1 MRQTN
6 TRTVAE
12 HKPLGV
18 IDVVSAGLA
27 LVWRRPWTLLV
38 PILLDIL
45 IWVLPRL
52 SLTQLFRPYANEML
66 KAAALTS
73 DPQAAEETRQAVQ
86 QMIESF
92 NLLGLVSTVLNALT
106 RVPSLLAVD
115 AAGVT
120 SPVNSWAYSI
130 PLQSA
135 ALMIILFIP
144 LFLLGL
150 LAVAWYLEWIAQGT
164 RPLEKQPRSAVFM
177 RVARLWLRMI
187 LFSLLLVV
195 FLIGAGIVLLAL
207 QLLFNSTEIAAFA
220 TLLITVGLFWIFIY
234 FFFVPSASAVSDIG
248 IREALKRSTLLFRAF
263 FWSTLALV
271 ALSVFLDRGLAIV
284 WDGFTV
290 SSLGIVIGIVA
301 NAFIGT
307 ALIAASMVY
316 YQDRMMVFER
326 IRSAKSP
333 RAPKREQ
340 K

>member
-12 HKPLGV
+12 QKPLGV
-18 IDVVSAGLA
+18 IDVVSAGLGV
-27 LVWRRPWTLLV
+27 VWRRPWTLLV
-38 PILLDIL
+38 PVLLDML

-52 SLTQLFRPYANEML
+52 SLTQLFRPYAEEML
-66 KAAALTS
+66 KAAAITS
-73 DPQAAEETRQAVQ
+73 DPQAAEETRQALQ
-86 QMIESF
+86 QMVESF
-92 NLLGLVSTVLNALT
+92 NLLGFVATALNALT

-120 SPVNSWAYSI
+120 SPINAWAYAV
-130 PLQSA
+130 PLQSIL
-135 ALMIILFIP
+135 LMIVLFIP

-164 RPLEKQPRSAVFM
+164 RPLEKLA
-177 RVARLWLRMI
+177 RVAIFFRVSRLWLRLI
-187 LFSLLLVV
+187 LFSLLLVA
-195 FLIGAGIVLLAL
+195 FLFAAGMVLLVL
-207 QLLFNSTEIAAFA
+207 QLLFNSAEIAAFA
-220 TLLITVGLFWIFIY
+220 TLLVTVGLFWIFIY
-234 FFFVPSASAVSDIG
+234 FFFVPSAAAVSDIG
-248 IREALKRSTLLFRAF
+248 IREALKRSTLLFRVF

-316 YQDRMMVFER
+316 YQDRMLVLER
-326 IRSAKSP
+326 IRAKHP
-333 RAPKREQ
+333 RTVKRD